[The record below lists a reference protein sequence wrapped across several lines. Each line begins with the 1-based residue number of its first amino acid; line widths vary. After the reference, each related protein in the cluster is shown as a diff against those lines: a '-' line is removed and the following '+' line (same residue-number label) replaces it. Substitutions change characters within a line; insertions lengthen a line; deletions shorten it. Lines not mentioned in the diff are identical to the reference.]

1 MWQRALLTATQAVEE
16 RRYARNPDSAFA
28 SLNLFNT
35 FVLKTLDLKS
45 TSQAKDANA
54 ALLTLEQATTE
65 YHQLEIPSDLIPYT
79 IPAGAAVASLFKL
92 MVFDASVSFNF
103 CATLLAQ
110 AKIMMMEN
118 HATGVFSTGPL
129 FVYQVLA
136 QLDVPGDAQLV
147 KILHWITLA
156 ATLVIGSLE
165 ALVATDLQ
173 RAAGLMAEV
182 YMLLSHTASDIEAVR
197 IGSNMHLSSLNDRRG
212 SSLSTINPYLQATV
226 LESQKQAVVNN
237 ALLS

>member
-1 MWQRALLTATQAVEE
+1 MTATQAVEE
-16 RRYARNPDSAFA
+16 GRYARNPSSAFA

-35 FVLKTLDLKS
+35 FVLKTFDLKS

-65 YHQLEIPSDLIPYT
+65 CHQSGVLSDLVPSVIP
-79 IPAGAAVASLFKL
+79 PGATVASLFKL

-103 CATLLAQ
+103 YATLLAQ
-110 AKIMMMEN
+110 AKITMMEN
-118 HATGVFSTGPL
+118 HATGVFSSWPL

-136 QLDVPGDAQLV
+136 QLEIPGDVQLV
-147 KILHWITLA
+147 KVLHWITLA

-165 ALVATDLQ
+165 VLVATYMQ

-182 YMLLSHTASDIEAVR
+182 YMLPSHTASDIEATR
-197 IGSNMHLSSLNDRRG
+197 IGSNQHLSSLADRRG
-212 SSLSTINPYLQATV
+212 AGLSSINPHLQATRY
-226 LESQKQAVVNN
+226 
-237 ALLS
+237 